1 MGDTMSAKP
10 PVNTSD
16 WLPEVEGRVDSE
28 RVANQSIGPGWPEAL
43 APEAFHGL
51 AGEIVSILEPH
62 SEADPVGLLMHLL
75 VSFGNAVGR
84 VPHFV
89 VGGTVHHAN
98 LYCVNVGATASRK
111 GTAKDDTFFVI
122 RSVDADW
129 FDGRVQSGLSS
140 GEGFVWAVRDPIEE
154 QQPIKEKGRVIDY
167 QTVIV
172 DPGVKDKRL
181 LVVESEFGSTLRVLE
196 REGNT
201 LSAQIRQAWDSGTLR
216 ILTKT
221 KAARATDAHV
231 SILGHVTREELLK
244 YLNETEQAN
253 GFANRILWAA
263 VRRSKLLPD
272 GGEINRLDLSGIVRR
287 LREAVQFART
297 VGEVR
302 RSEAA
307 RDIWHAVYPR
317 LAGDRFGLFGAV
329 TSRAE
334 AQTMR
339 LALVYA
345 LLDCSRLIEAEHLSA
360 GLAVWSYCEASA
372 RLIFGDA
379 LGDVTAD
386 EVLKA
391 LRAAPSGLTRTEL
404 SSRFGRN
411 KSASE
416 INRALTVLTQHG
428 LVRSEKEDATAGRP
442 AERWFSISLGTK
454 ETNLTKEPTGDGQ

>member
-1 MGDTMSAKP
+1 MS
-10 PVNTSD
+10 PVPTSD
-16 WLPEVEGRVDSE
+16 WLPEVEARGDSE
-28 RVANQSIGPGWPEAL
+28 RVANSPIGPSWPEAL

-75 VSFGNAVGR
+75 VSFGNLVGR
-84 VPHFV
+84 APHFV

-122 RSVDADW
+122 RTVDADW
-129 FDGRVQSGLSS
+129 FDCRVQSGLSS
-140 GEGFVWAVRDPIEE
+140 GEGFVWAVRDLIEE
-154 QQPIKEKGRVIDY
+154 QQPIREKGRVVDY
-167 QTVIV
+167 QTVIA

-201 LSAQIRQAWDSGTLR
+201 LSAQVRQAWDSGNLR
-216 ILTKT
+216 VLTKT

-231 SILGHVTREELLK
+231 SILGHVTRQELLK

-272 GGEINRLDLSGIVRR
+272 GGEIHRLDLSDITRR
-287 LREAVQFART
+287 LSEAAQIART
-297 VGEVR
+297 LGEVR
-302 RSEAA
+302 RSDSA

-317 LAGDRFGLFGAV
+317 LAGDRLGLFGAV

-386 EVLKA
+386 EVLRA
-391 LRAAPSGLTRTEL
+391 LRSAASGLTRTEL
-404 SSRFGRN
+404 SSCFGRN

-416 INRALTVLTQHG
+416 IGRALTVLSQHG
-428 LVRSEKEDATAGRP
+428 LVRSEKEDTTTGRP
-442 AERWFSISLGTK
+442 AERWFAIRLGTK
-454 ETNLTKEPTGDGQ
+454 ETNLTKELAGDRP

>member
-1 MGDTMSAKP
+1 
-10 PVNTSD
+10 
-16 WLPEVEGRVDSE
+16 
-28 RVANQSIGPGWPEAL
+28 
-43 APEAFHGL
+43 
-51 AGEIVSILEPH
+51 
-62 SEADPVGLLMHLL
+62 
-75 VSFGNAVGR
+75 
-84 VPHFV
+84 
-89 VGGTVHHAN
+89 
-98 LYCVNVGATASRK
+98 
-111 GTAKDDTFFVI
+111 
-122 RSVDADW
+122 
-129 FDGRVQSGLSS
+129 
-140 GEGFVWAVRDPIEE
+140 VRDPIEE
-154 QQPIKEKGRVIDY
+154 HQPVREKGRVVDY
-167 QTVIV
+167 QDVIT

-201 LSAQIRQAWDSGTLR
+201 LSAQIRQAWDSGNLR

-272 GGEINRLDLSGIVRR
+272 GGEIHRLNLSDITRR
-287 LREAVQFART
+287 LREAAQFARS

-302 RSEAA
+302 LSYAA
-307 RDIWHAVYPR
+307 RDIWHAVYAR
-317 LAGDRFGLFGAV
+317 LAGDRLGLFGAI

-345 LLDCSRLIEAEHLSA
+345 LLDRSSVIEAEHLSA

-386 EVLKA
+386 EVLRA
-391 LRAAPSGLTRTEL
+391 LRAAPDGLTRTDL
-404 SSRFGRN
+404 SNRFGRN
-411 KSASE
+411 KSAAE
-416 INRALTVLTQHG
+416 ISRALTVLVQQG
-428 LVRSEKEDATAGRP
+428 LATPEKADSIVGRP
-442 AERWFSISLGTK
+442 AESWSAVRLGTK
-454 ETNLTKEPTGDGQ
+454 ETKLTKEVTRGER

>member
-1 MGDTMSAKP
+1 MSAKP
-10 PVNTSD
+10 PVSD

-28 RVANQSIGPGWPEAL
+28 RATNQPIGPSWPEAL

-51 AGEIVSILEPH
+51 AGEIVSTLEPH
-62 SEADPVGLLMHLL
+62 SEADPVGLLTHLL
-75 VSFGNAVGR
+75 VSFGNVVGR
-84 VPHFV
+84 APHFV

-122 RSVDADW
+122 RTVDPDW
-129 FDGRVQSGLSS
+129 FDCRVQSGLSS

-154 QQPIKEKGRVIDY
+154 QQPIREKGRVIDY
-167 QTVIV
+167 QTVIA

-181 LVVESEFGSTLRVLE
+181 LVVEPEFGSTLRVLE

-201 LSAQIRQAWDSGTLR
+201 LSAQIRQAWDSGILR
-216 ILTKT
+216 LLTKT

-231 SILGHVTREELLK
+231 SFLAHVTPEELLK

-253 GFANRILWAA
+253 GFANRFLWAA

-272 GGEINRLDLSGIVRR
+272 GGEIHRLELGDIIRR
-287 LREAVQFART
+287 LREAAEFART

-302 RSEAA
+302 RSDAA

-317 LAGDRFGLFGAV
+317 LAGDRLGLFGAV

-345 LLDCSRLIEAEHLSA
+345 LLDRSRLIEAEHLSA
-360 GLAVWSYCEASA
+360 GLAVWSYCEAAA

-386 EVLKA
+386 EVLKS
-391 LRAAPSGLTRTEL
+391 LRAAPGGLTRTEL
-404 SSRFGRN
+404 SNRFGRN
-411 KSASE
+411 KSAYE
-416 INRALTVLTQHG
+416 ISRALTVLTQHG
-428 LVRSEKEDATAGRP
+428 LVRSEKAEAATGRP
-442 AERWFSISLGTK
+442 PETWLAVSLGTK
-454 ETNLTKEPTGDGQ
+454 ETNLTKELAGEGQ

>member
-1 MGDTMSAKP
+1 
-10 PVNTSD
+10 
-16 WLPEVEGRVDSE
+16 
-28 RVANQSIGPGWPEAL
+28 
-43 APEAFHGL
+43 
-51 AGEIVSILEPH
+51 
-62 SEADPVGLLMHLL
+62 VGLLMHLL
-75 VSFGNAVGR
+75 VAFGNLVGR
-84 VPHFV
+84 APHFV

-98 LYCVNVGATASRK
+98 LYCVNMGATASRK

-122 RSVDADW
+122 RTVDADW
-129 FDGRVQSGLSS
+129 FDCRVQSGLSS

-154 QQPIKEKGRVIDY
+154 QQPIREKGRVVDY
-167 QTVIV
+167 QTVIT

-181 LVVESEFGSTLRVLE
+181 LVAESEFGSTLRVLE

-201 LSAQIRQAWDSGTLR
+201 LSAQIRQAWDSGNLR

-231 SILGHVTREELLK
+231 SILGHVTRPELLK

-272 GGEINRLDLSGIVRR
+272 GGEIHRLNLCDITRR
-287 LREAVQFART
+287 LREAAQFART

-302 RSEAA
+302 RSDAA

-317 LAGDRFGLFGAV
+317 LAGDRLGLFGAV

-386 EVLKA
+386 EVLRA
-391 LRAAPSGLTRTEL
+391 LRAGASGLTRTEL
-404 SSRFGRN
+404 SSCFGRN

-416 INRALTVLTQHG
+416 INRALTVLAQHG
-428 LVRSEKEDATAGRP
+428 LVRSEKEDTTTGRP
-442 AERWFSISLGTK
+442 AERWFAIRLGTK
-454 ETNLTKEPTGDGQ
+454 ETNLTKELPLGQQGGQGGATRVRIPTR

>member
-1 MGDTMSAKP
+1 MSAKP
-10 PVNTSD
+10 DPGASD
-16 WLPEVEGRVDSE
+16 WLPEMITSVDAE
-28 RVANQSIGPGWPEAL
+28 RVVNQPIGPAWPEAL
-43 APEAFHGL
+43 APEAFHGM
-51 AGEIVSILEPH
+51 AGEIVSLLEPH
-62 SEADPVGLLMHLL
+62 SEADPVGLLTHLR
-75 VSFGNAVGR
+75 VSFGNIVGR
-84 VPHFV
+84 GPHFV

-122 RSVDADW
+122 RTVDPDW
-129 FDGRVQSGLSS
+129 FDSRVQSGLSS
-140 GEGFVWAVRDPIEE
+140 GEGFVWAVRDAIEE
-154 QQPIKEKGRVIDY
+154 QQPIKDKGRVIDY
-167 QTVIV
+167 QTVIT
-172 DPGVKDKRL
+172 DPGVTDKRL

-216 ILTKT
+216 VLTKT

-253 GFANRILWAA
+253 GFANRILWVA
-263 VRRSKLLPD
+263 VRRSKFLPD
-272 GGEINRLDLSGIVRR
+272 GGEIHLVDLSDIQRR
-287 LREAVQFART
+287 LREAAEFART

-307 RDIWHAVYPR
+307 RDIWHAVYR
-317 LAGDRFGLFGAV
+317 GLAGDRLGLFGAV

-345 LLDCSRLIEAEHLSA
+345 LLDRSHLVQAEHLSA
-360 GLAVWSYCEASA
+360 ALAVWSYCEASA

-379 LGDVTAD
+379 LGDVAAD
-386 EVLKA
+386 EVLRS
-391 LRAAPSGLTRTEL
+391 LRAAPGGLTRTEL
-404 SSRFGRN
+404 SGRFGRN

-416 INRALTVLTQHG
+416 INRALRLLTQQG
-428 LVRSEKEDATAGRP
+428 LVRFEKEDARMGRP
-442 AERWFSISLGTK
+442 AEHWFAVGLDTK
-454 ETNLTKEPTGDGQ
+454 ETNLTKEPIEGDQ

>member
-1 MGDTMSAKP
+1 MSSNP
-10 PVNTSD
+10 PVTTSD
-16 WLPEVEGRVDSE
+16 WLPEVEGRMDCE
-28 RVANQSIGPGWPEAL
+28 RFANQPISPSWPEAL

-51 AGEIVSILEPH
+51 AGKIVSILEPH

-75 VSFGNAVGR
+75 VSFGNVVGR
-84 VPHFV
+84 TPHFI

-122 RSVDADW
+122 RTVDTDW
-129 FDGRVQSGLSS
+129 FDSRVQSGLSS

-154 QQPIKEKGRVIDY
+154 QQPIREKGRVIDY
-167 QTVIV
+167 QTVIA

-216 ILTKT
+216 VLTKT
-221 KAARATDAHV
+221 KAARATDAHI

-244 YLNETEQAN
+244 YLNATEQAN

-272 GGEINRLDLSGIVRR
+272 GGDINRLDLSGIIRR
-287 LREAVQFART
+287 LREAVQFGRT

-302 RSEAA
+302 RSSAA

-317 LAGDRFGLFGAV
+317 LAGDRLGLFGAV

-345 LLDCSRLIEAEHLSA
+345 LLDSSRLIEAEHLSA

-379 LGDVTAD
+379 LGDITAD

-391 LRAAPSGLTRTEL
+391 VREAAGGLTRTEL

-411 KSASE
+411 KSAAE
-416 INRALTVLTQHG
+416 LNRALTVLTQQG
-428 LVRSEKEDATAGRP
+428 LVTPEKTDTTAGRP
-442 AERWFSISLGTK
+442 PERWLAVGLGTK
-454 ETNLTKEPTGDGQ
+454 ETN

>member
-1 MGDTMSAKP
+1 MNTKP
-10 PVNTSD
+10 PATTPD
-16 WLPEVEGRVDSE
+16 WLPEVEGSVDSE
-28 RVANQSIGPGWPEAL
+28 YVANLRTGPSWPEGLAL
-43 APEAFHGL
+43 EAFHGL
-51 AGEIVSILEPH
+51 AGEIVSMLEPH
-62 SEADPVGLLMHLL
+62 SEADPVALLMHLL
-75 VSFGNAVGR
+75 VSFGNVVGR
-84 VPHFV
+84 GPHFV

-122 RSVDADW
+122 RTVDADW
-129 FDGRVQSGLSS
+129 FDCRVQSGLSS

-154 QQPIKEKGRVIDY
+154 QQPIREKGRVIDY
-167 QTVIV
+167 QTVIA
-172 DPGVKDKRL
+172 DPGVNDKRL

-216 ILTKT
+216 VLTKT

-272 GGEINRLDLSGIVRR
+272 GGGINRLNLDDIIRR
-287 LREAVQFART
+287 LREAVQFAQT

-302 RSEAA
+302 RSDAA

-317 LAGDRFGLFGAV
+317 LAGDRLGLFGGV

-345 LLDCSRLIEAEHLSA
+345 LLDSSSLIEAEHLSA

-372 RLIFGDA
+372 RLIFGDS

-391 LRAAPSGLTRTEL
+391 LRASPSGLTRTEL
-404 SSRFGRN
+404 SSRLGRN
-411 KSASE
+411 KSAME
-416 INRALTVLTQHG
+416 INRALTVLTQNG
-428 LVRSEKEDATAGRP
+428 LVRSEKEDATSGRP
-442 AERWFSISLGTK
+442 AERWFASNLGTK